1 MNCLETITKMT
12 HQNIDPVK
20 LSQSLIQ
27 CPSVTPNQAGALDL
41 IQKILETNGFECT
54 RLPFKEKD
62 TPEVDNLYATWG
74 NGEPNLCFAG
84 HIDVVPPGEKSLW
97 DEDPFSGKIVDNFL
111 FGRGAADMK
120 SAIASFI
127 SAATKYVDEIKINHS
142 GTISFLITSDEEGP
156 AINGTKKVL
165 EWLNKNN
172 IKIHDCIIGEPTNP
186 NKLGEMIKIGRRGS
200 LTGHLEVFGKEGHVA
215 YPEIADNPISK
226 LINIV
231 KVLNEEKLDNGNQ
244 YFQPSN
250 LEITTIDVNNEITNM
265 TPRSAKAVFN
275 IRFNDQHTSDSLKK
289 WLNEVCTE
297 HSENFQLDVSVSGES
312 FFSGPGKLSAIVAQ
326 SINDELGVDPELST
340 NGGTSDGRFIKNF
353 SNVVEFGLI
362 GKTMHKLNEN
372 ININDITSLTN
383 IYFKV
388 IKQYFS

>member
-1 MNCLETITKMT
+1 MNYYELIAKMT
-12 HQNIDPVK
+12 YHDIDPVK

-41 IQKILETNGFECT
+41 IQKILEANGFDCT

-62 TPEVDNLYATWG
+62 THEVDNLYACWG
-74 NGEPNLCFAG
+74 NGAPNLCFAG

-97 DEDPFSGKIVDNFL
+97 EEDPFSGKIVNNTL

-127 SAATKYVDEIKINHS
+127 SAAIKYVDEIKINHS

-172 IKIHDCIIGEPTNP
+172 IKIDDCIIGEPTNP

-200 LTGHLEVFGKEGHVA
+200 LTGRLEVFGKEGHVA

-231 KVLNEEKLDNGNQ
+231 KVLNEEKLDSGNQ

-289 WLNEVCTE
+289 WLNEVCIK
-297 HSENFQLDVSVSGES
+297 HSENFKLDISVSGES

-326 SINDELGVDPELST
+326 SINDE
-340 NGGTSDGRFIKNF
+340 GTCTYI
-353 SNVVEFGLI
+353 I
-362 GKTMHKLNEN
+362 
-372 ININDITSLTN
+372 LTESPW
-383 IYFKV
+383 I
-388 IKQYFS
+388 

>member
-1 MNCLETITKMT
+1 MT
-12 HQNIDPVK
+12 YQDIDPVK

-41 IQKILETNGFECT
+41 IQKILEANGFDCT

-62 TPEVDNLYATWG
+62 THEVDNLYACWG
-74 NGEPNLCFAG
+74 NGAPNLCFAG
-84 HIDVVPPGEKSLW
+84 HVDVVPPGEKSLW
-97 DEDPFSGKIVDNFL
+97 EEDPFSGKIVNNIL

-127 SAATKYVDEIKINHS
+127 SAAIKYVDEIKVNHS

-172 IKIHDCIIGEPTNP
+172 IKIDDCIIGEPTNP

-200 LTGHLEVFGKEGHVA
+200 LTGRLEVFGKEGHVA

-250 LEITTIDVNNEITNM
+250 LEITTIDVDNEITNM
-265 TPRSAKAVFN
+265 TPLSAKAVFN
-275 IRFNDQHTSDSLKK
+275 IRFNDQHTSDSLKE
-289 WLNEVCTE
+289 WLNKVCIQ
-297 HSENFQLDVSVSGES
+297 HSENFKLDISVSGES
-312 FFSGPGKLSAIVAQ
+312 FFSGPGKLSTIVAQ

-372 ININDITSLTN
+372 ININDINSLTN

-388 IKQYFS
+388 IKKYFS